1 MGKAHKFLV
10 FSLLFFTS
18 ISINYCYDGDTC
30 TSDKGEKIRL
40 ACIDA
45 PELKG
50 PEANPKKAK
59 AARNHLRDLVYK
71 KNIQIRRIT
80 KDHYGRTVGELFAD
94 GLNLQEQMVKDG
106 HAKIYKKYAFQCEWS
121 K

>member
-1 MGKAHKFLV
+1 MGKAHKFLI

-71 KNIQIRRIT
+71 K
-80 KDHYGRTVGELFAD
+80 
-94 GLNLQEQMVKDG
+94 
-106 HAKIYKKYAFQCEWS
+106 IYKFVESQKIIMEELWENYLLMD
-121 K
+121 

>member
-1 MGKAHKFLV
+1 MGKAHKFLI

-59 AARNHLRDLVYK
+59 VLINIFLLLFLIFNFLLCICP
-71 KNIQIRRIT
+71 KN
-80 KDHYGRTVGELFAD
+80 K
-94 GLNLQEQMVKDG
+94 
-106 HAKIYKKYAFQCEWS
+106 
-121 K
+121 